1 MRINWKK
8 SLYFSWR
15 RKFFAR
21 FKLKNGVTL
30 SAIQSFDSYSHNTKQ
45 RIAKCAT
52 HVEIGFF
59 QDGELMRF
67 NKVVELFPEKA
78 FADVWPDES
87 VTSIS
92 VKDLKRFVKKY
103 LR

>member
-1 MRINWKK
+1 MKINWKK
-8 SLYFSWR
+8 ANYFSWR
-15 RKFFAR
+15 RKFYAH
-21 FKLKNGVTL
+21 FKLPNGIQL
-30 SAIQSFDSYSHNTKQ
+30 SVIQGDGCYSHNTNK
-45 RIAKCAT
+45 RVPKNAID
-52 HVEIGFF
+52 VEIGFLR
-59 QDGELMRF
+59 DGKLMRF

-92 VKDLKRFVKKY
+92 VKDLKKFVKKY